1 MKKLILTIILCL
13 STAIAFAEEKD
24 RKAEDRIENLP
35 GIWWEQVPTVCVPNT
50 TLLEFTQRKGFQ
62 PLNRSFGRTGGK
74 PDGEIVYVVTYW
86 VNVHNNMSMASVQV
100 PGANYSCVMYRTFDL
115 EINPYFNW
123 EERIDT

>member
-13 STAIAFAEEKD
+13 FTAIAVAEEK
-24 RKAEDRIENLP
+24 EDRIENLP
-35 GIWWEQVPTVCVPNT
+35 GVWWEKIQA
-50 TLLEFTQRKGFQ
+50 
-62 PLNRSFGRTGGK
+62 LNRSFGRTGGK

-86 VNVHNNMSMASVQV
+86 VNVYNNMSMASVQV
-100 PGANYSCVMYRTFDL
+100 PGAQYSCVLYRTFDL